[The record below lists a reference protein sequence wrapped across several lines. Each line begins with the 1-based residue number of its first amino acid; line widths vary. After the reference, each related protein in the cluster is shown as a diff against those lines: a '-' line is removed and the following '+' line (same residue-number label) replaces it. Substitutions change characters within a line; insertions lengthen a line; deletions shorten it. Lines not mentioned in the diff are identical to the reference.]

1 MAGLGYLPKLKKSG
15 LGLTLSAQLG
25 MTPIPSLLGKT
36 GRYLPFGGF
45 AGQVSDWRDIYIAIL
60 QCS

>member
-1 MAGLGYLPKLKKSG
+1 
-15 LGLTLSAQLG
+15 

-45 AGQVSDWRDIYIAIL
+45 AGQVSDLRDIYIAIL